1 MKQTIGVLKKNE
13 KELKIIH
20 ELIVSKYDENII
32 VKVYQEQSNDDN
44 HKDNSETNENQLW
57 ILCND
62 DLIPF
67 KSIEHLIIISQH
79 KEIPISAILEIAQAY
94 NISVDSL
101 HQHSYYKL
109 QYHLYNELNKIDS
122 EKLKEVVI
130 KLLFENNDVI
140 RTDTDAMLFLD
151 SITSSPHFN
160 YEHVNLLIEL
170 CQTEIKKR
178 KNSISNDEDTLLY
191 EICASI
197 IQSKLMNQE
206 NVSDSKEAQ
215 RYFDKI
221 FEDCFRTIKKIDLEH
236 IGFVC
241 TLLQSPLLTE
251 NNYEKIIF
259 KIKRMDEPV
268 DFVLLEKALSNS
280 YVSKQILFWM
290 LNKPTINYTDILLN
304 VSNLN
309 EIQLGSLYQKYLFQ
323 NKVSNLNGNQLT
335 MLSKHVFQNK
345 VEDNEKFGDN
355 TYEEFTARYHIAH
368 SKQINDDYV
377 HHSNPNIRE
386 FAALSGCLTEKQID
400 SLIMDNDRNV
410 LVNLILSH
418 ILSEEQLDKLIERST
433 QVLDEEAIK
442 DINYHIAQ
450 SPLISEK
457 QLWNMVTSK
466 SETIQIGAAS
476 SNSLNKE
483 QLDTLLKSKFD
494 DVRQKAK
501 SSLIYA
507 LNYHTL
513 DDLVGNKKYNKMN
526 GLLLTR
532 LIETLIPIE

>member
-1 MKQTIGVLKKNE
+1 MKQTTGVLKKNG
-13 KELKIIH
+13 KELNIIH
-20 ELIVSKYDENII
+20 ELIVPRYDEDII
-32 VKVYQEQSNDDN
+32 IKIYQEQSN
-44 HKDNSETNENQLW
+44 HKDDSLTNENQFW
-57 ILCND
+57 IACND
-62 DLIPF
+62 DLIQF
-67 KSIEHLIIISQH
+67 ESVENLIIISQH
-79 KEIPISAILEIAQAY
+79 KELPISAILKIAQVC
-94 NISVDSL
+94 NLSVDCL

-109 QYHLYNELNKIDS
+109 QYNLYNELNRIDS

-160 YEHVNLLIEL
+160 YEHVNLLLEL
-170 CQTEIKKR
+170 CQTEIKNR
-178 KNSISNDEDTLLY
+178 KKSISDDEDTLLY
-191 EICASI
+191 EICSSI
-197 IQSKLMNQE
+197 IQSKLMNPE
-206 NVSDSKEAQ
+206 NVSASKEAQ

-241 TLLQSPLLTE
+241 TLLQSSLLTE
-251 NNYEKIIF
+251 HHYEKIIF
-259 KIKRMDEPV
+259 KIKRMDAPI
-268 DFVLLEKALSNS
+268 DCVLLEKALSNS

-290 LNKPTINYTDILLN
+290 INEPTICYTDILFN

-309 EIQLGSLYQKYLFQ
+309 DNQLAGVYQKHLWK

-335 MLSKHVFQNK
+335 HLSKHVFQT
-345 VEDNEKFGDN
+345 VEDNEKVEDN
-355 TYEEFTARYHIAH
+355 KYEEFLARYHTAH
-368 SKQINDDYV
+368 SEKINDDYV

-386 FAALSGCLTEKQID
+386 FAALSGCLNEKQIN
-400 SLIMDNDRNV
+400 SLIMDHDRNV
-410 LVNLILSH
+410 LVCLVMSH
-418 ILSEEQLDKLIERST
+418 ILSEEQLDKLIDRCYK
-433 QVLDEEAIK
+433 VLDKKAIE
-442 DINYHIAQ
+442 DISYHIAQ
-450 SPLISEK
+450 QPLISEQ
-457 QLWNMVTSK
+457 QLWNMVASE

-494 DVRQKAK
+494 DVRKRAT

-513 DDLVGNKKYNKMN
+513 DDLAGNKKYNKMN
-526 GLLLTR
+526 GLLFTR
-532 LIETLIPIE
+532 LIETLIPIG